1 MADLLATIA
10 LHWTLIGLLALA
22 IRYLFRQPVNT
33 VALAWALGCTLV
45 YFVAVMLVG
54 GLQAH
59 LPLLA
64 GLQFN
69 WTGKTIAIVLTL
81 VMMMAVPG
89 ATRQEFGLVLRQT
102 PGSLMPAILVTA
114 GLCAFA
120 WGIRWL
126 LGAHGTATPEALLY
140 QATMPGLDE
149 ELFFRGLLLALLVRA
164 FADRWPLGGAAI
176 GPGAIVATFL
186 FAAGHA
192 LMIRGGVF
200 MFEPVF
206 LAFSAV
212 LGFGLL
218 WIRQR
223 TGSLLLPIIAHNIID
238 LGGALL

>member
-10 LHWTLIGLLALA
+10 LHWGLIALFALA
-22 IRYLFRQPVNT
+22 MRHLFRQPLDAS
-33 VALAWALGCTLV
+33 ALAWAFGCTSV
-45 YFVAVMLVG
+45 YFVAILLVG
-54 GLQAH
+54 GLQAQ
-59 LPLLA
+59 LPPLA
-64 GLQFN
+64 ELRFN
-69 WTGKTIAIVLTL
+69 WTGKTIAIALTL
-81 VMMMAVPG
+81 AMMAAIPR
-89 ATRQEFGLVLRQT
+89 ATREEYGLILRQA
-102 PGSLMPAILVTA
+102 PGSLTPAILVTA
-114 GLCAFA
+114 GLCAFS

-126 LGAHGTATPEALLY
+126 LGAGGSATPETLLY

-192 LMIRGGVF
+192 LMIRDGALG
-200 MFEPVF
+200 FEPVF

-223 TGSLLLPIIAHNIID
+223 TGSLLLPVVAHNVIN